1 MDLTRKGVWMAE
13 KVIYKQG
20 TKATYLGLSE
30 HISSALY
37 FCTDTRELFKGDD
50 LYSDGLRLVGSCDVL
65 PSFTV
70 AADGILYFCEDNG
83 CGYVLNATRN
93 GWLPVIHGVDDE
105 TIAVNESGALVV
117 KAVPASNVSGLDE
130 HITAIVEQEGGEVAD
145 LVERVTAVE
154 GEIDS
159 LQTDIAAVPAQIDS
173 KVDARVGTLKIGE
186 TAYDDVTA
194 YVDAKT
200 AGIATDAQLGNLNSE
215 VNALKAK
222 VDTEGKVSEAIT
234 SAVSDGV
241 AGVEAKIGTVPAD
254 KTVVEMISDA
264 QVAATYD
271 DTEIKANI
279 TSNKEA
285 IDVLNGSGTGSVQKT
300 VDDAINKFATDVT
313 DDGVVNS
320 YKELIDWVAEHG
332 GEAAEMAA
340 AIDALE
346 AIDHEAYKSY
356 ADQAEADALTA
367 AKEYADSLAENYD
380 AAGAADQ
387 ALTDAKAYT
396 DAAVTDSLVWGSF

>member
-1 MDLTRKGVWMAE
+1 MAE